1 MDIISGKIVKGRGLG
16 KKMGFPTLNIPYKG
30 KLRGVFVA
38 RVFIDGKSC
47 PAAVSVGPRPTINDE
62 SVFCEAYLVD
72 FDGDI
77 TEDVKVELVEKI
89 RDIKKFNNLE
99 ELKAQIAKD
108 VEFVKKASAKAS
120 TTLLKM

>member
-30 KLRGVFVA
+30 ELRGVFV
-38 RVFIDGKSC
+38 GKVLFDDKFY
-47 PAAVSVGPRPTINDE
+47 PAAVSVGPRPTIDDE
-62 SVFCEAYLVD
+62 NVFCEAYLLD
-72 FDGDI
+72 LNLEIAGEI
-77 TEDVKVELVEKI
+77 KVELLEKI

-108 VEFVKKASAKAS
+108 VEFVKMK
-120 TTLLKM
+120 LC